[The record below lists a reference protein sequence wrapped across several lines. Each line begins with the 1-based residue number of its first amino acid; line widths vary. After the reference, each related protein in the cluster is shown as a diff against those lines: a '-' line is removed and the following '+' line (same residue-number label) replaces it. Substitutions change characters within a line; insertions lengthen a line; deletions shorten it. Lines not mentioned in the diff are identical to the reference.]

1 MGRPR
6 QVSDEEILQVATAA
20 LLDDPTASTTT
31 IAERLGLSQAALF
44 KRFGT
49 KAELIHRA
57 LGVEGGP
64 PWIAALADG
73 PDDRPISAQLL
84 AIGGEIEAFFHY
96 LVPRLSA
103 LRALGVDG
111 AALLHRCAAPPPV
124 IGHQALTA
132 WFARAQAAGRI
143 RAHGC
148 NPASLA
154 TGFLGS
160 FQGRA
165 FWQRL
170 HAARLEWEQRGEPHA
185 PAAADSTRGV
195 YAHNR
200 PPDLLA
206 ADVRAA
212 EGADEG
218 AAEGAD
224 ESAAE
229 GAREF
234 VSQVVDVFWRGIRP
248 EESP

>member
-1 MGRPR
+1 M
-6 QVSDEEILQVATAA
+6 ATAA
-20 LLDDPTASTTT
+20 LLDDPTASTST

-57 LGVEGGP
+57 LGVENGP
-64 PWIAALADG
+64 PWIAALAHG
-73 PDDRPISAQLL
+73 PDERPISVQLL

-111 AALLHRCAAPPPV
+111 AAMLHRCAAPPPV

-132 WFARAQAAGRI
+132 WFARAQAAGRV
-143 RAHGC
+143 RAQGC
-148 NPASLA
+148 DPASLA
-154 TGFLGS
+154 TVFLGS

-165 FWQRL
+165 FWKHL
-170 HAARLEWEQRGEPHA
+170 HAARVEWERSAEPDAHATASTA
-185 PAAADSTRGV
+185 PARGV
-195 YAHNR
+195 YAPHR

-206 ADVRAA
+206 ADVRAGDDA
-212 EGADEG
+212 H
-218 AAEGAD
+218 
-224 ESAAE
+224 
-229 GAREF
+229 EF